1 MVAERIKPGCVAAL
15 AGDTNLFL
23 GKESELESAPPDCKC
38 AEISIM
44 IAEK

>member
-1 MVAERIKPGCVAAL
+1 MVGERIKPGCVAAL

-23 GKESELESAPPDCKC
+23 GKESELESLPLNSKC